1 MSTISGLYE
10 RFRHLIHEGAKFL
23 VVGLI
28 GTIVTFGIANALK
41 GIGEYKAITIAT
53 IVATVVTYL
62 GNGRWA
68 FRHRQGQG
76 TTRDSVVFFVLNGIG
91 LVIYY
96 ACIGVTELFGVRHD
110 VVWYNVALVVGT
122 GLGTLFRF
130 WSYRKWVWAAAD
142 TPVLAA
148 GESGRR
154 PCAGPGRDGRRR
166 ADHSPRA
173 PGSPATGSLAVR
185 ARQERTAGPDALDWQ
200 TRRAS
205 QAQAPALA
213 SSVLSGICR

>member
-1 MSTISGLYE
+1 VSTISGLYE
-10 RFRHLIHEGAKFL
+10 RFRQLIHEGAKFL

-76 TTRDSVVFFVLNGIG
+76 TTRDSVVFFVLNAIG

-96 ACIGVTELFGVRHD
+96 ACIGVTDLAGVRHE

-130 WSYRKWVWAAAD
+130 WSYRKWVWVAAD
-142 TPVLAA
+142 TPVLAD
-148 GESGRR
+148 GESPGDRAQDLAAMVGAAPITHHASAEPGNSISAPRTQGAHRR
-154 PCAGPGRDGRRR
+154 
-166 ADHSPRA
+166 S
-173 PGSPATGSLAVR
+173 
-185 ARQERTAGPDALDWQ
+185 
-200 TRRAS
+200 
-205 QAQAPALA
+205 
-213 SSVLSGICR
+213 